1 MIARFVF
8 VSQLGVEHLEDEP
21 LAQRH
26 PLFGQFE
33 HSTCGSVLEPGLGRD
48 HGWIGDGS
56 CPGCRIGTELFAC
69 RAISDLHAE
78 PGHALTAIASDQ
90 PTVAPDQDG
99 DRLVVI
105 LGECAC
111 HGILADIERLGE
123 GDELLDPR
131 LARLVQARTQ
141 QRRWHEEKR
150 CEPIGLDFH
159 ASPPILVLGG
169 QLPQLFRRAQE
180 LPIRWRHVSRDQEM
194 AQFVRDREPAP
205 LARSALGDQDGAL

>member
-99 DRLVVI
+99 DRQAGCERGLLPRLRCHDRDCI
-105 LGECAC
+105 LRCRPAG
-111 HGILADIERLGE
+111 RLGE
-123 GDELLDPR
+123 PEEIAAAFAF
-131 LARLVQARTQ
+131 LASDDAKFINGT
-141 QRRWHEEKR
+141 
-150 CEPIGLDFH
+150 
-159 ASPPILVLGG
+159 VLS
-169 QLPQLFRRAQE
+169 
-180 LPIRWRHVSRDQEM
+180 V
-194 AQFVRDREPAP
+194 
-205 LARSALGDQDGAL
+205 DGACTI